1 MIDGIEHYAEKIG
14 NRWDAK
20 EEKYAARLKED
31 RLLRLQGWNV
41 FRVGNWEVKEP
52 TRLELVLDELRRFIG
67 FESPPIP
74 PPLDDEDIPF

>member
-1 MIDGIEHYAEKIG
+1 
-14 NRWDAK
+14 
-20 EEKYAARLKED
+20 
-31 RLLRLQGWNV
+31 V